1 MRARMTPKRRIGIA
15 AVALAFALTGCVRG
29 LAVDAGRSNRII
41 GFFSWDRGYLG
52 DPRYVDRMD
61 EFSMVQPY
69 MHDWLSVEPQ
79 PGVWNTGQIA
89 DDEQYWNSL
98 GRQYIWPG
106 EMVWAHEDQP
116 GSKIPAYLKGMT
128 SAQLWSALSEHIYG
142 LIGRHRHVWAWDVV
156 SEIFHQNSAG
166 DIVLRDNVF
175 KQKLGNDWAAQA
187 LRYAHAADPNA
198 IVVISEFNADGMSAK
213 ADALY
218 NYVKAHLVADSHA
231 DRVPVD
237 KLAVGLEMHMS
248 SCAPN
253 DGFTNPMASDI
264 QKNMQRFSNLGVKV
278 FIQGMDVQLRC
289 AGGSYQQQLDWQ
301 KAKYH
306 NVVAACVAVPR
317 CAAIVIEGIG
327 DPDSWIVR
335 LRTPS
340 EHPVLFDNNYNAK
353 PAYYGVQAALRGQ

>member
-1 MRARMTPKRRIGIA
+1 MRARVSRKRRIGIA
-15 AVALAFALTGCVRG
+15 AVAMVFVLSGCVRG
-29 LAVDAGRSNRII
+29 LAVDASGTHRLI
-41 GFFSWDRGYLG
+41 GFFSWDRQYLG
-52 DPRYVDRMD
+52 DARYVDRMN

-69 MHDWLSVEPQ
+69 MHDWPSVEPQ
-79 PGVWNTGQIA
+79 QGVWDNGQIA

-106 EMVWAHEDQP
+106 EIVWAHESEKS
-116 GSKIPAYLKGMT
+116 SKIPSYLNGLT

-166 DIVLRDNVF
+166 DIVLRDNIW
-175 KQKLGNDWAAQA
+175 KQKLGSDWAAQA

-218 NYVKAHLVADSHA
+218 NYVKNRLVNDTRP

-289 AGGSYQQQLDWQ
+289 ASGSYQQQLDWQ
-301 KAKYH
+301 KTKYH
-306 NVVAACVAVPR
+306 NVIAACVAVPR
-317 CAAIVIEGIG
+317 CEAIVIEGIG

-340 EHPVLFDNNYNAK
+340 EHPVLFDNSYNAK